1 MKYGLL
7 IYLLAADVL
16 AMLLMLSDKRRARR
30 GERRIPEA
38 TLFLAALLG
47 GALGGTV
54 GMFLFRH
61 KTRHLSFRVGFPLIA
76 LIQAGLC
83 IWYLWHMGVFAE

>member
-1 MKYGLL
+1 MNMPLL
-7 IYLLAADVL
+7 VYLIVADVL

-30 GERRIPEA
+30 GDRRIPEA

-61 KTRHLSFRVGFPLIA
+61 KTRHAAFRVGFPLIT
-76 LIQAGLC
+76 LVQAALC
-83 IWYLWHMGVFAE
+83 IWYMGGFGK